1 MNYLNKDIVV
11 IGLGYVGL
19 PLAVKLSSAFNVIGY
34 DISQN
39 RINDLKNYYD
49 STKEISKSELKK
61 AKNLI
66 ITFDKNLIKK
76 KYVYIITV
84 PTPVK
89 KNNLPDLSLLK
100 NACRLVGKNI
110 NKNAI
115 VIFESTVYPGVTE
128 KICGPILAK
137 ESNFKLNNTFYL
149 GYSPERI
156 NPGDTKHSVEKITK
170 VVSGSS
176 VEITKVIG
184 KIYNTIIKA
193 GVFYAK
199 SIEVAETAKAIENAQ
214 RDINIA
220 FVNEIALLCQKL
232 NISVYDVLDA
242 AKTKWNFLSFEPGLV
257 GGHCIGVDPYYLAH
271 IAKKLGAKA
280 DIILS
285 GRRLNDNMTSIIFN
299 EIEKQIS
306 LNDRILQIGIS
317 FKENVPDIR
326 NSKSAEL
333 AKAFIDKNYNI
344 HVYDSIV
351 NSNEVNKIFGIKLSK
366 LIGHYDVII
375 IAVSHKFLS
384 NKSIDLLKHIKKS
397 TKIFDISGKYRNMF
411 SSEGI
416 KYWSL

>member
-89 KNNLPDLSLLK
+89 NNNLPDLSLLK

-344 HVYDSIV
+344 NVYDSIV

-366 LIGHYDVII
+366 LIGRYDVII

-411 SSEGI
+411 SSAAI

>member
-1 MNYLNKDIVV
+1 MDYLNKDIVV

-61 AKNLI
+61 ANNL
-66 ITFDKNLIKK
+66 TVTYDKNLINK
-76 KYVYIITV
+76 KYVYIVTV

-89 KNNLPDLSLLK
+89 SNNLPDLSLLK
-100 NACRLVGKNI
+100 SACKLVGKNI

-115 VIFESTVYPGVTE
+115 IIFESTVYPGVTE
-128 KICGPILAK
+128 KVCAPILAK
-137 ESNFKLNNTFYL
+137 ESGFKLNDTFYL

-156 NPGDTKHSVEKITK
+156 NPGDAKHSVEKITK
-170 VVSGSS
+170 VVSGSNA
-176 VEITKVIG
+176 EITKVIG
-184 KIYNTIIKA
+184 NIYNTIIKA

-232 NISVYDVLDA
+232 NISVYDVLDT
-242 AKTKWNFLSFEPGLV
+242 AKTKWNFLPFQPGLV

-285 GRRLNDNMTSIIFN
+285 GRRLNDKMASIVFN

-326 NSKSAEL
+326 NSKAAEL
-333 AKAFIDKNYNI
+333 AKAFIDKNYKIN
-344 HVYDSIV
+344 VFDPIV
-351 NSNEVNKIFGIKLSK
+351 DNTEVNKNFGIKLAK
-366 LIGHYDVII
+366 LAGSYDVII

-384 NKSIDLLKHIKKS
+384 NKSINLLKHTKKS
-397 TKIFDISGKYRNMF
+397 TKIFDITGKYRNMF
-411 SSEGI
+411 AAKNI

>member
-19 PLAVKLSSAFNVIGY
+19 PLAVKLSAVFNVIGY
-34 DISQN
+34 DISKS

-49 STKEISKSELKK
+49 STQEISKNALKK

-66 ITFDKNLIKK
+66 VTFDKNLINK
-76 KYVYIITV
+76 KYLYIITV

-89 KNNLPDLSLLK
+89 SNNLPDLSLLK
-100 NACRLVGKNI
+100 SACRLVGKRI

-115 VIFESTVYPGVTE
+115 IIFESTVYPGVTE
-128 KICGPILAK
+128 KICAPLIAK
-137 ESNFKLNNTFYL
+137 ESNLKFNKTFYL

-170 VVSGSS
+170 VVSGSN
-176 VEITKVIG
+176 VEILKVIG
-184 KIYNTIIKA
+184 DIYNTIIKA

-199 SIEVAETAKAIENAQ
+199 SIEIAETAKAIENAQ

-242 AKTKWNFLSFEPGLV
+242 AKTKWNFLPFEPGLV

-271 IAKKLGAKA
+271 IAKKVGAKA

-285 GRRLNDNMTSIIFN
+285 GRRLNDKMTSLVFDI
-299 EIEKQIS
+299 IEKEIS

-326 NSKSAEL
+326 NSKAAEL
-333 AKAFIDKNYNI
+333 AKSFIDKNYNI
-344 HVYDSIV
+344 NVFDTIVDSD
-351 NSNEVNKIFGIKLSK
+351 EVNKSFGIKLSK
-366 LIGHYDVII
+366 LIGRYDVII
-375 IAVSHKFLS
+375 IAVSHNFLT
-384 NKSIDLLKHIKKS
+384 NESINLLKYIKKS
-397 TKIFDISGKYRNMF
+397 SKIFDITGKYRNLF
-411 SSEGI
+411 STKNI

>member
-306 LNDRILQIGIS
+306 LNDRVLQIGIA

-351 NSNEVNKIFGIKLSK
+351 NSNEVNNIFGIKLSK
-366 LIGHYDVII
+366 LIGRYDVII

-411 SSEGI
+411 SSASI

>member
-19 PLAVKLSSAFNVIGY
+19 PLAVKLSSVFNVIGY

-66 ITFDKNLIKK
+66 VTFDKNLINK
-76 KYVYIITV
+76 KYLYIITV

-89 KNNLPDLSLLK
+89 SNNLPDLSLLK
-100 NACRLVGKNI
+100 NACKLVGKRI

-115 VIFESTVYPGVTE
+115 IIFESTVYPGVTE
-128 KICGPILAK
+128 KVCAPIIAK
-137 ESNFKLNNTFYL
+137 ESSFKLNNTFYL

-156 NPGDTKHSVEKITK
+156 NPGDIKHSVEKIIK
-170 VVSGSS
+170 VVAGSNA
-176 VEITKVIG
+176 EITKVIG
-184 KIYNTIIKA
+184 NIYNSIIKA

-242 AKTKWNFLSFEPGLV
+242 AKTKWNFLPFQPGLV

-285 GRRLNDNMTSIIFN
+285 GRRLNDKMTSIVFN

-326 NSKSAEL
+326 NSKAAEL

-351 NSNEVNKIFGIKLSK
+351 NSNEVNKNFGIKLSK
-366 LIGHYDVII
+366 LAGRYDVII

-384 NKSIDLLKHIKKS
+384 NKSIDLLKYIKTS
-397 TKIFDISGKYRNMF
+397 TKIFDISGKYKNMF
-411 SSEGI
+411 SAKSI

>member
-1 MNYLNKDIVV
+1 MDYLNKDIVV

-49 STKEISKSELKK
+49 STKEISKNELKK
-61 AKNLI
+61 ANNL
-66 ITFDKNLIKK
+66 TVTYDKNLINK
-76 KYVYIITV
+76 KYVYIVTV

-89 KNNLPDLSLLK
+89 SNNLPDLSLLK
-100 NACRLVGKNI
+100 SACKLVGKNI

-115 VIFESTVYPGVTE
+115 IIFESTVYPGVTE
-128 KICGPILAK
+128 KVCAPILAK
-137 ESNFKLNNTFYL
+137 ESGFKLNDTFYL

-156 NPGDTKHSVEKITK
+156 NPGDAKHSVEKITK
-170 VVSGSS
+170 VVSGSNA
-176 VEITKVIG
+176 EITKVIG
-184 KIYNTIIKA
+184 NIYNTIIKA

-242 AKTKWNFLSFEPGLV
+242 AKTKWNFLSFHPGLV

-285 GRRLNDNMTSIIFN
+285 GRRLNDKMASIVFN
-299 EIEKQIS
+299 QIEKQIS

-326 NSKSAEL
+326 NSKAAEL
-333 AKAFIDKNYNI
+333 AKAFIDKNYKIN
-344 HVYDSIV
+344 VFDPIV
-351 NSNEVNKIFGIKLSK
+351 DNTEVNKNFGIKLAK
-366 LIGHYDVII
+366 LAGSYDVII

-384 NKSIDLLKHIKKS
+384 NKSINLLKHTKKS
-397 TKIFDISGKYRNMF
+397 TKIFDITGKYRNMF
-411 SSEGI
+411 AAKNI

>member
-344 HVYDSIV
+344 NVYDSIV

-366 LIGHYDVII
+366 LIGRYDVII

>member
-1 MNYLNKDIVV
+1 MDYLNKDIVV

-61 AKNLI
+61 ANNL
-66 ITFDKNLIKK
+66 TVTYDKNLINK
-76 KYVYIITV
+76 KYVYIVTV

-89 KNNLPDLSLLK
+89 SNNLPDLSLLK
-100 NACRLVGKNI
+100 SACKLVGKNI

-115 VIFESTVYPGVTE
+115 IIFESTVYPGVTE
-128 KICGPILAK
+128 KVCAPILAK
-137 ESNFKLNNTFYL
+137 ESGFKLNDTFYL

-156 NPGDTKHSVEKITK
+156 NPGDAKHSVEKITK
-170 VVSGSS
+170 VVSGSNA
-176 VEITKVIG
+176 EITKVIG
-184 KIYNTIIKA
+184 NIYNTIIKA

-232 NISVYDVLDA
+232 NISVYDVLDT
-242 AKTKWNFLSFEPGLV
+242 AKTKWNFLPFQPGLV

-285 GRRLNDNMTSIIFN
+285 GRRLNDKMASIVFN
-299 EIEKQIS
+299 QIEKQIS

-326 NSKSAEL
+326 NSKAAEL
-333 AKAFIDKNYNI
+333 AKAFIDKNYKIN
-344 HVYDSIV
+344 VFDPIV
-351 NSNEVNKIFGIKLSK
+351 DNTEVNKNFGIKLAK
-366 LIGHYDVII
+366 LAGSYDVII

-384 NKSIDLLKHIKKS
+384 NKSINLLKHTKKS
-397 TKIFDISGKYRNMF
+397 TKIFDITGKYRNMF
-411 SSEGI
+411 AAKNI

>member
-156 NPGDTKHSVEKITK
+156 NPGDTEHSVEKITK

-344 HVYDSIV
+344 NVYDSIV

-366 LIGHYDVII
+366 LIGRYDVII

-411 SSEGI
+411 SSAAI

>member
-1 MNYLNKDIVV
+1 MDYLNKDIVV

-49 STKEISKSELKK
+49 STKEISKSVLKK
-61 AKNLI
+61 ANNLI
-66 ITFDKNLIKK
+66 VTYDKNLINK
-76 KYVYIITV
+76 KYVYIVTV

-89 KNNLPDLSLLK
+89 SNNLPDLSLLK
-100 NACRLVGKNI
+100 SACKLVGKNI

-115 VIFESTVYPGVTE
+115 IIFESTVYPGVTE
-128 KICGPILAK
+128 KVCAPILAK
-137 ESNFKLNNTFYL
+137 ESGFKLNDTFYL

-156 NPGDTKHSVEKITK
+156 NPGDAKHSVEKITK
-170 VVSGSS
+170 VVSGSNAKM
-176 VEITKVIG
+176 TKVIG
-184 KIYNTIIKA
+184 NIYNTIIKA

-232 NISVYDVLDA
+232 NISVYDVLDV
-242 AKTKWNFLSFEPGLV
+242 AKTKWNFLPFQPGLV
-257 GGHCIGVDPYYLAH
+257 GGHCIGVDPYYLAY

-285 GRRLNDNMTSIIFN
+285 GRRLNDKMASIVFN
-299 EIEKQIS
+299 QIEKQIS

-326 NSKSAEL
+326 NSKAAEL
-333 AKAFIDKNYNI
+333 AKAFINKNYKIN
-344 HVYDSIV
+344 VFDPIV
-351 NSNEVNKIFGIKLSK
+351 NNIDVNKNFGIKLAK
-366 LIGHYDVII
+366 LAGSYDVII
-375 IAVSHKFLS
+375 IAVSHKFLA
-384 NKSIDLLKHIKKS
+384 NKSIDLLNYTKKS
-397 TKIFDISGKYRNMF
+397 TKIFDITGKYRNMF
-411 SSEGI
+411 AAKNI